1 MFVYQR
7 NVFWWYV
14 TLWLSC
20 VRIVNKPCIVMQ
32 TNLKYVFGFLIL
44 LVNYTACHPT
54 PKRGRVPYKII
65 ADAPFSE
72 KDSHFQLRNRLVYQA
87 AQQIGSRY
95 RSGKQCRADGFDCS
109 GLIFYTFQKSDIK
122 TARIAR
128 QLAKDAKR
136 IPVKS
141 AKPGDLLF
149 FGYKGSI
156 GHVGMVSNNDTSGVS
171 MIHASVSKG
180 VIQENITKQKYWMSR
195 FQFAG
200 DMIATCYGKPA
211 AKLPKTEKPSKK
223 TTKPVAKPDK
233 TPATASIPTERM
245 GKKAHQGRPEKQ
257 NVDPSAHNST
267 NIVVQRGGFFKHQG
281 RMML

>member
-1 MFVYQR
+1 
-7 NVFWWYV
+7 
-14 TLWLSC
+14 
-20 VRIVNKPCIVMQ
+20 MQ

-95 RSGKQCRADGFDCS
+95 RSGKQSRAEGFDCS
-109 GLIFYTFQKSDIK
+109 GLIFYTFQKSAIK
-122 TARIAR
+122 TPRIAR

-136 IPVKS
+136 IPVKQ

-156 GHVGMVSNNDTSGVS
+156 GHVGIVSTNDTSGLS
-171 MIHASVSKG
+171 MIHASSSKG
-180 VIQENITKQKYWMSR
+180 VIKENISKQKYWMSR

-200 DMIATCYGKPA
+200 DILAACYGKPA
-211 AKLPKTEKPSKK
+211 ATVPKTEKSSKK
-223 TTKPVAKPDK
+223 ITKPVTKPDIA
-233 TPATASIPTERM
+233 ATSASNPVERM

-257 NVDPSAHNST
+257 IIDKSTHHST
-267 NIVVQRGGFFKHQG
+267 NIVVQRGGLFKHQG
-281 RMML
+281 RMIL